1 VTEAHTLGELISVIY
16 EELLTLL
23 GDEDAAAVATA
34 AAINDLLTTT
44 QENRHD

>member
-1 VTEAHTLGELISVIY
+1 MTEAHTLGDIISAIY
-16 EELLTLL
+16 EELLVLL

-34 AAINDLLTTT
+34 AAINDLLTT